1 MLYYKLNMEEANKVF
16 EQLISLYDIADELEN
31 IGNDGD
37 AIDMRIKLNIVSNF
51 LVKEFGL

>member
-1 MLYYKLNMEEANKVF
+1 MEEANKVF

-31 IGNDGD
+31 IGNDED

-51 LVKEFGL
+51 LVKEFEL

>member
-31 IGNDGD
+31 IGNDED

>member
-1 MLYYKLNMEEANKVF
+1 MEEANKVF

-31 IGNDGD
+31 IGNDED
-37 AIDMRIKLNIVSNF
+37 AIDMKIKLNIVSNF

>member
-1 MLYYKLNMEEANKVF
+1 MEEANKVF

-31 IGNDGD
+31 IGNDED

>member
-1 MLYYKLNMEEANKVF
+1 LLYYKLNMEEANKVF

>member
-1 MLYYKLNMEEANKVF
+1 MEEAKKVF
-16 EQLISLYDIADELEN
+16 EELISLYDIADELED
-31 IGNDGD
+31 IGNDEG

>member
-1 MLYYKLNMEEANKVF
+1 MEEANKVF

-31 IGNDGD
+31 IGNDED

-51 LVKEFGL
+51 LVKEFAL

>member
-1 MLYYKLNMEEANKVF
+1 MEEANKVF